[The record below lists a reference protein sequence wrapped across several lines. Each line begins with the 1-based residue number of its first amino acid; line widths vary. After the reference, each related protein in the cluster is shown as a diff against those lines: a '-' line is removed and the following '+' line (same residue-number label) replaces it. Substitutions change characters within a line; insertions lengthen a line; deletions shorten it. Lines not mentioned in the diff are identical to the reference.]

1 MKKLELIK
9 LSTIRARIA
18 ILIFIQ
24 IVFIIISFIILSYYQ
39 SQVIYL
45 ENSINIADKNRFLT
59 ANLMLK
65 ISEYIL
71 EGSNDVSKIN
81 SAINQLESNILT
93 LGHNGKVSDIHL
105 ALGSPDFLED
115 WNIIYQKWVSLKSIL
130 INNIIKPNEKMSKVI
145 CTCRCRSTI
154 INNNRQSYKNKIG
167 TRYTFFIKFIQ

>member
-59 ANLMLK
+59 ANLMFK

-81 SAINQLESNILT
+81 SAINQLESNILI
-93 LGHNGKVSDIHL
+93 LGHNGKISGIPL
-105 ALGSPDFLED
+105 ALGSPRLFGGLEC
-115 WNIIYQKWVSLKSIL
+115 NLPEMGFTKINPNQQYYQ
-130 INNIIKPNEKMSKVI
+130 
-145 CTCRCRSTI
+145 T
-154 INNNRQSYKNKIG
+154 Q
-167 TRYTFFIKFIQ
+167 